1 MKGVNYITDS
11 KNRKK
16 SVIIDLK
23 LLEEYNEHIE
33 DLFDIIVAESREDDE
48 DVPFEEVVKEL
59 KKAGKW

>member
-48 DVPFEEVVKEL
+48 DVPFEEAVKEL